1 MGSPWRRQHD
11 PLSMVRRGPSGLC
24 VCRRPRESP
33 QRHDVYL
40 RAATHP
46 AAVFLTSA
54 PWAAGTRRRI
64 WRGTQPPHTRGQRL
78 QPGAESPGAAFL
90 RARSRAAGFP
100 ENPSTSPRQAWQ
112 CGRSWDSARRC
123 SAVHAGEASWGP
135 APEGFLL
142 PAALF
147 LRRLCAES
155 QAAQKARKELVCPP
169 SLPEEKYKHFPG
181 GERPGLCF
189 AFLPNLCLTARSSPS
204 SHGALPGAARGQR
217 GSGPFPVPTPRGTAL
232 AHQRGRRGKW
242 FSKPHLL
249 GVKKNPRTCVGLSFP
264 PFTTS
269 YPLPPSLNPSDE
281 LCNQQDHDMD
291 LKPLLIG
298 PSP

>member
-135 APEGFLL
+135 AP
-142 PAALF
+142 
-147 LRRLCAES
+147 RRIP
-155 QAAQKARKELVCPP
+155 PP
-169 SLPEEKYKHFPG
+169 SRPLPPPTLCREPSCPEGKKRACLSSLPPG
-181 GERPGLCF
+181 GEIQTFPGRGAAGPLLCF
-189 AFLPNLCLTARSSPS
+189 
-204 SHGALPGAARGQR
+204 
-217 GSGPFPVPTPRGTAL
+217 
-232 AHQRGRRGKW
+232 
-242 FSKPHLL
+242 
-249 GVKKNPRTCVGLSFP
+249 P
-264 PFTTS
+264 P
-269 YPLPPSLNPSDE
+269 
-281 LCNQQDHDMD
+281 
-291 LKPLLIG
+291 
-298 PSP
+298 